1 MLLSLFEKRIAR
13 NSREGSWVIFH
24 KLYAQSESK
33 TRDYRCFGQNFQNFC
48 LLRIKVIKKFKQPAK
63 PIFFEII
70 QFL

>member
-13 NSREGSWVIFH
+13 NSREGNWVIFH
-24 KLYAQSESK
+24 EESK

-48 LLRIKVIKKFKQPAK
+48 FLRIKVITKFKQPEK
-63 PIFFEII
+63 PNFFEII